1 MKYILLL
8 AFLFLLCELSH
19 QQSVYDY
26 CNLYG
31 KHSACKFT
39 TFGPSCPSNAREDK
53 PDAADIKAILD
64 WHNSIREKVAS
75 GRETGAKDGTLPKAS
90 NMRKLV
96 WDNELAYIAQCLA
109 NNCTFAH
116 DCYPCRAVLNRR
128 FNYVGQ
134 NVASLQTTGTL
145 TSINFVTLI
154 HPFYSTEVQNLPKSV
169 IYSFSGSTSD
179 KPYGHY
185 TQVIWTNTKAVGC
198 GGVIYEKSGWK
209 YALVVCNYGEAGNF
223 IGSPVYKT
231 GIPCSEC
238 PSGTSCSGSLCA

>member
-1 MKYILLL
+1 MITVIYTVM
-8 AFLFLLCELSH
+8 ATRP
-19 QQSVYDY
+19 
-26 CNLYG
+26 
-31 KHSACKFT
+31 CKFT

-53 PDAADIKAILD
+53 PDAADIRAILD

-96 WDNELAYIAQCLA
+96 WDKELAYIAQS
-109 NNCTFAH
+109 
-116 DCYPCRAVLNRR
+116 R

-154 HPFYSTEVQNLPKSV
+154 HPFYSKEVQNLPKSV

-185 TQVIWTNTKAVGC
+185 TQVIWANTKAVGC

-209 YALVVCNYGEAGNF
+209 HALVVCNYGEAGNF

-238 PSGTSCSGSLCA
+238 PSGTSCSGSLCGEFFIVFILKDLKTMVLNEKQELQSPLGIFALNIIDV